1 MRYVFFVDIQF
12 RNHRIRDDGN
22 PETYDDLAARLS
34 GNAEDSAEDLL
45 SKLEDALDSGDMTL
59 DEVQQFL
66 SDYNT
71 KSR

>member
-1 MRYVFFVDIQF
+1 MRYLLFVDIVF
-12 RNHRIRDDGN
+12 RGSQTRD
-22 PETYDDLAARLS
+22 PESYDDLAARLS
-34 GNAEDSAEDLL
+34 GEMDGSPEDLL

>member
-1 MRYVFFVDIQF
+1 MRYLLFVDIVF
-12 RNHRIRDDGN
+12 RGSQARD
-22 PETYDDLAARLS
+22 PESYDDLAARLS
-34 GNAEDSAEDLL
+34 GEMDSSPEELL

>member
-1 MRYVFFVDIQF
+1 MRYLLFVDIVF
-12 RNHRIRDDGN
+12 RGSQVRD
-22 PETYDDLAARLS
+22 PESYDDLAARLS
-34 GNAEDSAEDLL
+34 GEMDSSPEELL